1 MLYWGFLSLLVTSF
15 HLKKQH
21 EEDLFCLTVQR
32 YHWIHPDPWQ
42 SEQEVAA
49 HIAAEGRQLRP
60 QLEANA
66 SSRPLRPLLAKSSVP
81 KASVTLPVPAS
92 RTGS

>member
-1 MLYWGFLSLLVTSF
+1 MEEYSKEARVLYWGFLSLLVTSF
-15 HLKKQH
+15 HLTKQY

-32 YHWIHPDPWQ
+32 YHGTHPDPRQ
-42 SEQEVAA
+42 SEQEMTA

-66 SSRPLRPLLAKSSVP
+66 SSRPL
-81 KASVTLPVPAS
+81 
-92 RTGS
+92 